1 MGYDLTIGDL
11 AREAATKVQTIRYYE
26 EIGLLPPAP
35 RTAGNQRRYDDKALQ
50 RLAFIRHARELGFP
64 LDAIREMLGM
74 ADQPGA
80 SCERVDA
87 IARRQL
93 TAVDRRIGQLMALRG
108 ELSRM
113 IEACQAGPIAECRII
128 ETLSDHALCAG
139 EHGAV
144 DPLGPL
150 PRASV

>member
-1 MGYDLTIGDL
+1 MTHHLTIGDL

-26 EIGLLPPAP
+26 EIGLLPSPP
-35 RTAGNQRRYDDKALQ
+35 RTAGNQRRYDGAALR

-74 ADQPGA
+74 ADRPGEP
-80 SCERVDA
+80 CERVDA

-93 TAVDRRIGQLMALRG
+93 AAVDRRIGQLTALRG

-113 IEACQAGPIAECRII
+113 IEACQAGPVAECRII

-139 EHGAV
+139 EHGEA

-150 PRASV
+150 PRGAV